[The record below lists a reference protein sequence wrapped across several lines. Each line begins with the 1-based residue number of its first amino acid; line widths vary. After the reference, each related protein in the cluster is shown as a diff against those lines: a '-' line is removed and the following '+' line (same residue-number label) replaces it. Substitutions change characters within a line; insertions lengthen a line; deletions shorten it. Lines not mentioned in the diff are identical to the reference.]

1 VASSFTSSAPMFSPG
16 CDSDTTAPAGSRTVA
31 TRPPSGVSNGST
43 STSAPSSRALAVAR
57 STSSTLMYD
66 PHPGVSARSYSPA
79 TARPFSRQV
88 E

>member
-1 VASSFTSSAPMFSPG
+1 
-16 CDSDTTAPAGSRTVA
+16 VA
-31 TRPPSGVSNGST
+31 TRPPPGVSNGST

-57 STSSTLMYD
+57 SASSTLMYD
-66 PHPGVSARSYSPA
+66 PHAGCSARSYSPA